1 MQECKHRDVWLDA
14 IDKHLNGDKR
24 YSADRE
30 YVVVSQVSMMNIHL
44 FVFFRKSTIDRR
56 GVVPLSTDSKAM
68 GIGGFVGNKGSIC
81 ASFVVAE
88 TTHICFVVSH
98 FAARASRLNKRQKN
112 YVESVSHLSSHV
124 KHQLLHSYDH
134 IFWMGD
140 FNYRVD
146 LGSHG
151 RCLSLVFELG
161 VREFSSH
168 PSNTQTLT
176 QALTQTST
184 QVHQQSFK
192 ESTL

>member
-112 YVESVSHLSSHV
+112 YVESVSHLSSHI
-124 KHQLLHSYDH
+124 KHQLLRSYNH

-140 FNYRVD
+140 FNYRAFNFFLNPLTRKISCPRTRSEAYV
-146 LGSHG
+146 SMMYF
-151 RCLSLVFELG
+151 CLC
-161 VREFSSH
+161 
-168 PSNTQTLT
+168 
-176 QALTQTST
+176 
-184 QVHQQSFK
+184 
-192 ESTL
+192 